1 MTVTPDA
8 ITALLVD
15 DHAVVLEG
23 LQRALERAGI
33 DVVGKTSQ
41 VDVALRLAAEHQ
53 PTLCLVDLRLR
64 EGSGVDLLPRL
75 LDVSD
80 TRVVML
86 TSFDDGRAARDA
98 MARGAAGFLLKD
110 HDPAELCALL
120 RSIAGGATILD
131 ERVSAAVFRPSV
143 ELSDVDIQLLHE
155 VMRGATNAEAGAAV
169 HLSAHTVKDHL
180 AAIMRTL
187 GARTRTEAVA
197 RAVAEGLITPDRS

>member
-1 MTVTPDA
+1 MDSADA
-8 ITALLVD
+8 ITAVLID

-33 DVVGKTSQ
+33 CVVGKTSQ
-41 VDVALRLAAEHQ
+41 VDVAIRLVADHQ
-53 PTLCLVDLRLR
+53 PSLCLVDLRLS
-64 EGSGVDLLPRL
+64 EDSGVDLLPRL

-80 TRVVML
+80 ARVVIL
-86 TSFDDGRAARDA
+86 TSFDDGRAAREA

-110 HDPAELCALL
+110 HDPAALCDLL
-120 RSIAGGATILD
+120 RSIAGGATVLD

-143 ELSDVDIQLLHE
+143 ELRDIDLALLRE
-155 VMRGATNAEAGAAV
+155 VMRGATNAEAAAAV
-169 HLSAHTVKDHL
+169 HLSPHTVKDHL

-197 RAVAEGLITPDRS
+197 RAVAEGLITPDPS